1 MDKQPNLYER
11 FLKDIHPELIDQFK
25 HFIKETDVYKQFI
38 KFAHPEFD
46 KDFKKYTE
54 KMPAYDSYRVAR
66 FYVDNPKFPKLYY
79 YLDVGVEELS
89 GKYILLNK
97 EGKPL
102 NNDLYDNIGILS
114 YAAGWKKIAYFGI
127 YVKKGDSYAFL
138 KKSEDN
144 EELLDYL
151 EQGTVLSEFLDY
163 GLPHYKFEEGSRD
176 ERIYQMFAGM
186 KMQWLKDETI
196 ILDKNTKLV
205 PDFEPDPYHTTCYR
219 LGVKVGKDDWDATNV
234 FYVGKVPNYYS
245 NGDKKDRLLSSFLEK
260 WNKADNKQKAEL
272 RKGLGYNIGFR

>member
-1 MDKQPNLYER
+1 
-11 FLKDIHPELIDQFK
+11 
-25 HFIKETDVYKQFI
+25 
-38 KFAHPEFD
+38 
-46 KDFKKYTE
+46 
-54 KMPAYDSYRVAR
+54 MPVYDSYRVAR
-66 FYVDNPKFPKLYY
+66 FYVDNPKFPKLNY
-79 YLDVGVEELS
+79 YLDVGVEDQT

-102 NNDLYDNIGILS
+102 NNYLYDNIGILS
-114 YAAGWKKIAYFGI
+114 YAAGSWRKTAYFGI

-163 GLPHYKFEEGSRD
+163 GLPHYKFAGSSRD
-176 ERIYQMFAGM
+176 ERVYQMFAGM
-186 KMQWLKDETI
+186 EMQWLKDETI

-205 PDFEPDPYHTTCYR
+205 PDFEPDSYHTTGYR
-219 LGVKVGKDDWDATNV
+219 LGVKVGKDDWEARNI
-234 FYVGKVPNYYS
+234 FYVGKLPEYYE
-245 NGDKKDRLLSSFLEK
+245 NKTDRLLSSFLEK

-272 RKGLGYNIGFR
+272 RKGLGYSIGFR

>member
-1 MDKQPNLYER
+1 MDKQPNLYKQ
-11 FLKDIHPELIDQFK
+11 FLKDIHPELLDQFK
-25 HFIKETDVYKQFI
+25 RFIKEKDIYKQFI
-38 KFAHPEFD
+38 QFAHPEFD

-54 KMPAYDSYRVAR
+54 KMPVYNSYRVAR
-66 FYVDNPKFPKLYY
+66 FYIDNPDFPKLNY
-79 YLDVGVEELS
+79 YLDVGVEEQT

-114 YAAGWKKIAYFGI
+114 YASGSWRKTAYFGI

-144 EELLDYL
+144 EELLDYP

-163 GLPHYKFEEGSRD
+163 GLPHYKFEGGSRH
-176 ERIYQMFAGM
+176 EYVFQMFAGM
-186 KMQWLKDETI
+186 EMQWLKDETI

-205 PDFEPDPYHTTCYR
+205 PDFEPECYHTTCYR
-219 LGVKVGKDDWDATNV
+219 LGVKVGKDEWEARNV
-234 FYVGKVPNYYS
+234 FYVGKLPNYYENKTDS
-245 NGDKKDRLLSSFLEK
+245 LLSSFLDE
-260 WNKADNKQKAEL
+260 WNKADSKQKEKL